1 MGRLSLPINQLVS
14 PLPRKI
20 VQQQQRCIATDIL
33 NFMRIRSLVVLV
45 TLALVGTSCSSSSTS
60 GGDPNAKTP
69 AEAYITPGPYS
80 VGITTL
86 TLDRGPEVE
95 VWYPAAEK
103 SDATDTYDIRD
114 FTPEAIRALLTGDAP
129 ATFTVDATRD
139 AKGADKKFP
148 VVLFSHGASGVRVQ
162 SSFLTAHLASWGIVV
177 VAPDHWSRDL
187 PRALVGQTVGTS
199 ADTPAD
205 LFDALDLV
213 LATDSLKTMLDV
225 DNIAIVGHSAGG
237 GTALLASSD
246 ERVDGYV
253 SMASGDLRSDAASE
267 MPNKPSFFIAGALDQ
282 IVTVADRTRPAFE
295 KAPSPSLL
303 WVIDEVGHNGFDD
316 FCTFGNGTGIIGVAE
331 ASGLGPLLAG
341 NPSLRRLGEDGCV
354 PPAADVTKA
363 FPIIRH
369 AVTAWLRN
377 LFGIDEKPLGLL
389 PDTEGLSDAYELKVS
404 VIEAK

>member
-1 MGRLSLPINQLVS
+1 MSQLSREQVSFRSSGPLFTRLNEISIMFSMTNMT
-14 PLPRKI
+14 I
-20 VQQQQRCIATDIL
+20 TIDIL
-33 NFMRIRSLVVLV
+33 ILMRTRSFVALLTLGALVVS
-45 TLALVGTSCSSSSTS
+45 SCGSSSSS

-86 TLDRGPEVE
+86 TLERGPEVE

-114 FTPEAIRALLTGDAP
+114 FTPEAIRGLLTGDAP
-129 ATFTVDATRD
+129 ATFTVDAARD

-177 VAPDHWSRDL
+177 IAPDHWSRDL

-205 LFDALDLV
+205 LFDALELV
-213 LATDSLKTMLDV
+213 SATDSLKNMLDTN
-225 DNIAIVGHSAGG
+225 NIAIVGHSAGG

-246 ERVDGYV
+246 DRVDGYV
-253 SMASGDLRSDAASE
+253 SMASGDLRSADTASE
-267 MPNKPSFFIAGALDQ
+267 MPNKPSFFIAGSLDQ

-341 NPSLRRLGEDGCV
+341 NPSLRRLGEDGCI
-354 PPAADVTKA
+354 PPAADVQKA

-369 AVTAWLRN
+369 
-377 LFGIDEKPLGLL
+377 
-389 PDTEGLSDAYELKVS
+389 
-404 VIEAK
+404 

>member
-1 MGRLSLPINQLVS
+1 
-14 PLPRKI
+14 
-20 VQQQQRCIATDIL
+20 
-33 NFMRIRSLVVLV
+33 MRIRSLVVLV

-389 PDTEGLSDAYELKVS
+389 PETEGLSDAYELKVS

>member
-33 NFMRIRSLVVLV
+33 NYMRIRSLVVLV

>member
-1 MGRLSLPINQLVS
+1 MRL
-14 PLPRKI
+14 
-20 VQQQQRCIATDIL
+20 
-33 NFMRIRSLVVLV
+33 RSLTVLF
-45 TLALVGTSCSSSSTS
+45 TLGALVVSSCSSNSATV
-60 GGDPNAKTP
+60 GGDPNAKTD
-69 AEAYITPGPYS
+69 AEAYIAPGPFP

-86 TLDRGPEVE
+86 TLDKGPSVE
-95 VWYPAAEK
+95 VWYPAADS

-114 FTPEAIRALLTGDAP
+114 FTPEVIRGLLTGDAP
-129 ATFTVDATRD
+129 ATFTVKAARD

-177 VAPDHWSRDL
+177 IAPDHWSRDL

-213 LATDSLKTMLDV
+213 LANNNLKGLVDV

-237 GTALLASSD
+237 GTALLASND
-246 ERVDGYV
+246 NRIDGYV
-253 SMASGDLRSDAASE
+253 SMASGDLRSDATSE

-282 IVTVADRTRPAFE
+282 IVTVTDRTRPAFE

-341 NPSLRRLGEDGCV
+341 NPSLRRLGEDGCIA
-354 PPAADVTKA
+354 PAADVSKA

-389 PDTEGLSDAYELKVS
+389 PDTAGLSDAYELKVS
-404 VIEAK
+404 VIESK

>member
-1 MGRLSLPINQLVS
+1 
-14 PLPRKI
+14 
-20 VQQQQRCIATDIL
+20 
-33 NFMRIRSLVVLV
+33 MRIRPLVILLSL
-45 TLALVGTSCSSSSTS
+45 TALVATSCSSSSSSS
-60 GGDPNAKTP
+60 GGDPNAETP

-80 VGITTL
+80 VGITTM
-86 TLDRGPEVE
+86 TMERGPEVE

-114 FTPEAIRALLTGDAP
+114 FTPEAIRGLLTGDAP

-139 AKGADKKFP
+139 AKGSDKKFP

-177 VAPDHWSRDL
+177 IAPDHWSRDL

-213 LATDSLKTMLDV
+213 LTNENLKSLLDV
-225 DNIAIVGHSAGG
+225 DNMAIVGHSAGG
-237 GTALLASSD
+237 GTALLASGD
-246 ERVDGYV
+246 DRIDGYV
-253 SMASGDLRSDAASE
+253 SMASGDLRSDSASE

-354 PPAADVTKA
+354 PPAADVNKA

-369 AVTAWLRN
+369 AVTAWLRQ
-377 LFGIDEKPLGLL
+377 LFGIDKEPLGLL
-389 PDTEGLSDAYELKVS
+389 PETEGLADAYELKVS
-404 VIEAK
+404 VIESK

>member
-1 MGRLSLPINQLVS
+1 
-14 PLPRKI
+14 
-20 VQQQQRCIATDIL
+20 
-33 NFMRIRSLVVLV
+33 MRIRPLVILLSL
-45 TLALVGTSCSSSSTS
+45 TALVATSCSSSSSTS
-60 GGDPNAKTP
+60 GGDPNAETP

-80 VGITTL
+80 VGITTM
-86 TLDRGPEVE
+86 TMERGPEVE

-114 FTPEAIRALLTGDAP
+114 FTPEAIRGLLTGDAP

-139 AKGADKKFP
+139 AKGSDKKFP

-177 VAPDHWSRDL
+177 IAPDHWSRDL

-213 LATDSLKTMLDV
+213 LTNENLKSLLDV
-225 DNIAIVGHSAGG
+225 DNMAIVGHSAGG
-237 GTALLASSD
+237 GTALLASGD
-246 ERVDGYV
+246 DRIDGYV
-253 SMASGDLRSDAASE
+253 SMASGDLRSDSASE
-267 MPNKPSFFIAGALDQ
+267 MPKKPSFFIAGALDQ

-354 PPAADVTKA
+354 PPAADVNKA

-369 AVTAWLRN
+369 AVTAWLRQ
-377 LFGIDEKPLGLL
+377 LFGIDKDPLGLL
-389 PDTEGLSDAYELKVS
+389 PETEGLADAYELKVS
-404 VIEAK
+404 VIESK

>member
-1 MGRLSLPINQLVS
+1 
-14 PLPRKI
+14 
-20 VQQQQRCIATDIL
+20 
-33 NFMRIRSLVVLV
+33 MRIRSFAVLV
-45 TLALVGTSCSSSSTS
+45 TLGALVVSSCSSSSSPTS
-60 GGDPNAKTP
+60 GDPNAATP
-69 AEAYITPGPYS
+69 AEAYITAGPYS

-86 TLDRGPEVE
+86 KLERGVEVE
-95 VWYPAAEK
+95 VWYPSAEK

-114 FTPEAIRALLTGDAP
+114 FTPEAIRGLLTGDAP
-129 ATFTVDATRD
+129 ATFTVDAARD
-139 AKGADKKFP
+139 AKGSDKKFP

-162 SSFLTAHLASWGIVV
+162 SSFLTAHLASWGMVV
-177 VAPDHWSRDL
+177 IAPDHWSRDL

-213 LATDSLKTMLDV
+213 ATTENFKNMIDS

-246 ERVDGYV
+246 DRVDGYV
-253 SMASGDLRSDAASE
+253 SMASGDLRSADNASE
-267 MPNKPSFFIAGALDQ
+267 MPNKPSFFIAGSLDQ

-354 PPAADVTKA
+354 PPAADVQKA

-369 AVTAWLRN
+369 SVTAWLRN

-389 PDTEGLSDAYELKVS
+389 PETEGLSDAYELKVS